1 MCGILFVKSQRP
13 LDLNLHL
20 QAVEKIHA
28 RGPDFTHYQ
37 HHNNIFIAQTVL
49 HITGE
54 EEFYHRPRSDFL
66 SYNGEVYN
74 YRWFGR
80 YSTDTELVYRTVRE
94 QNYKKI
100 PYFEGPWAWVYT
112 NFKSV
117 RFATDPQGE
126 RCLYRYQDDDILI
139 VSSEVSAIVS
149 QVDCIP
155 KQVQVFKLTAYLTGL
170 SIHNP

>member
-13 LDLNLHL
+13 LGLDLHL

-66 SYNGEVYN
+66 AYNGEVYN

-94 QNYKKI
+94 QNYKKF
-100 PYFEGPWAWVYT
+100 P
-112 NFKSV
+112 
-117 RFATDPQGE
+117 
-126 RCLYRYQDDDILI
+126 
-139 VSSEVSAIVS
+139 
-149 QVDCIP
+149 
-155 KQVQVFKLTAYLTGL
+155 
-170 SIHNP
+170 